1 MSASAEADIELGEL
15 ANSDQPS
22 ETTRFNPDD
31 TERYD
36 NSISSLS
43 LLTEQIVMLKGFVM
57 IQLNFAEMQCFT
69 IGGATSFQTADNEFQ
84 YTEFTSYIS
93 VRIVKNPET
102 TQKCQ
107 TFKKSHFLSN
117 MCP

>member
-22 ETTRFNPDD
+22 KTTRFNPDD
-31 TERYD
+31 KERYG

-43 LLTEQIVMLKGFVM
+43 LLTEQIVILKGFVM

-69 IGGATSFQTADNEFQ
+69 IGGATSVQTAETN
-84 YTEFTSYIS
+84 FTSYIS
-93 VRIVKNPET
+93 V
-102 TQKCQ
+102 
-107 TFKKSHFLSN
+107 
-117 MCP
+117 

>member
-1 MSASAEADIELGEL
+1 MTQINFFILSVNDAKKAETIDKTKRKIMSAQVNIELGEL
-15 ANSDQPS
+15 TNSDQPS

-31 TERYD
+31 TERYG

-69 IGGATSFQTADNEFQ
+69 IGGATSVQTAETN
-84 YTEFTSYIS
+84 FTSYIS
-93 VRIVKNPET
+93 V
-102 TQKCQ
+102 
-107 TFKKSHFLSN
+107 
-117 MCP
+117 